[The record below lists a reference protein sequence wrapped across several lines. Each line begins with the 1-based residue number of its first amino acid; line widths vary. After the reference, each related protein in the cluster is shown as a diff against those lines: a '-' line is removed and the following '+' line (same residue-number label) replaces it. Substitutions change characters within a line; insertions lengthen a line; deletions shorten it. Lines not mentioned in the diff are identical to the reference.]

1 MYIGKTRRKYYNFLF
16 LLEIL
21 RYIVIFSKLYL
32 EKTIMIQLAIYCIAN
47 RKRGVMMTIEEIL
60 AGESKNV
67 EFKENLPEKSIKY
80 MKSVVAFANG
90 TGGKIIF
97 GIADKTREVVGFD
110 KEDVF
115 KKMDAIANAVSDSC
129 EPAIIPDI
137 TLQTVG
143 GKTVIVVEVSEGRQ
157 RPYYIKALGR
167 DGGVYVRVA
176 GTTRLADEYMI
187 KELLFEGSNRY
198 YDQALCTGLNVT
210 DEDIDV
216 LCKAM
221 KEQAVK
227 NARTEEQKAAI
238 KDVGRQ
244 QLRSWGILIERDG
257 KDYPSNAFAI
267 LTGNGG
273 LHVATQCGVFKG
285 TTKAVFV
292 DRREYTGPLWEQIDE
307 AFQFVL
313 RNIHLGATIVGIY
326 RQDVYEIP
334 PDAIRELIINAMVHR
349 SYLDHGTIQVAVYD
363 NRLEITSP
371 GKLPMGQTMER
382 MKEGYSKIRNEAL
395 AHAFAYMNLIEH
407 WGSGIPRIID
417 KVKAA
422 GLREPEFIGGEVD
435 LRINIYRGQV
445 DGTVDLNDLNNAI
458 KVPDTID
465 KMPDSGNEVPDKTE
479 TVPDTM
485 GKMPDSDNEVPDTTE
500 KMPDSEQEQQIY
512 KYVLENGS
520 ITTAETVEILD
531 VKHRRARAVLLNMVK
546 DGYLRKEGAARSTIY
561 VKNTE
566 GK

>member
-1 MYIGKTRRKYYNFLF
+1 
-16 LLEIL
+16 
-21 RYIVIFSKLYL
+21 
-32 EKTIMIQLAIYCIAN
+32 
-47 RKRGVMMTIEEIL
+47 MTIEEIL

-80 MKSVVAFANG
+80 MRSVVAFANG

-129 EPAIIPDI
+129 EPSIIPDI
-137 TLQTVG
+137 TLQTVD

-176 GTTRLADEYMI
+176 GTTRLADEYMV

-198 YDQALCTGLNVT
+198 YDQALCTGLNIT
-210 DEDIDV
+210 DDDIDA

-227 NARTEEQKAAI
+227 NAHTEEQKASI

-244 QLRSWGILIERDG
+244 QLRSWGVLIERDG

-313 RNIHLGATIVGIY
+313 RNIHLGANIVGIY
-326 RQDVYEIP
+326 RQDIYEIP

-349 SYLDHGTIQVAVYD
+349 SYLDHGTIQVAIYD

-445 DGTVDLNDLNNAI
+445 TINDLNDLKKVN
-458 KVPDTID
+458 KVPDTVPKVPDTVPKVPDTVPKVPDTTTKVPNNTD
-465 KMPDSGNEVPDKTE
+465 KMPDT
-479 TVPDTM
+479 
-485 GKMPDSDNEVPDTTE
+485 
-500 KMPDSEQEQQIY
+500 EQEQQIY
-512 KYVLENGS
+512 KYVLKNGS
-520 ITTAETVEILD
+520 INTAETVELLG
-531 VKHRRARAVLLNMVK
+531 VKQRRARAVLMNMVE
-546 DGYLRKEGAARSTIY
+546 GNYLRKEGAARSTVY
-561 VKNTE
+561 VKSTE
-566 GK
+566 GR

>member
-1 MYIGKTRRKYYNFLF
+1 
-16 LLEIL
+16 
-21 RYIVIFSKLYL
+21 
-32 EKTIMIQLAIYCIAN
+32 
-47 RKRGVMMTIEEIL
+47 
-60 AGESKNV
+60 
-67 EFKENLPEKSIKY
+67 
-80 MKSVVAFANG
+80 MKSVVVFANG

-115 KKMDAIANAVSDSC
+115 EKMDAIANAVSDSC

-137 TLQTVG
+137 SLQTMD
-143 GKTVIVVEVSEGRQ
+143 GKTVIVVEVS
-157 RPYYIKALGR
+157 
-167 DGGVYVRVA
+167 
-176 GTTRLADEYMI
+176 
-187 KELLFEGSNRY
+187 EGSNRY
-198 YDQALCTGLNVT
+198 YDQALCTGLNIT
-210 DEDIDV
+210 DEDIDA
-216 LCKAM
+216 LCNAM

-227 NARTEEQKAAI
+227 NAHTEEQKASI

-244 QLRSWGILIERDG
+244 QLRSWGVLIERDG

-267 LTGNGG
+267 LTGNAG

-435 LRINIYRGQV
+435 LRINIYRGQI
-445 DGTVDLNDLNNAI
+445 DGTVDPNSAVKPPLNRRETAD
-458 KVPDTID
+458 KVPA
-465 KMPDSGNEVPDKTE
+465 N
-479 TVPDTM
+479 
-485 GKMPDSDNEVPDTTE
+485 
-500 KMPDSEQEQQIY
+500 EQEQQIY
-512 KYVLENGS
+512 KYVSENAG
-520 ITTAETVEILD
+520 ITTAQAMKLLGIKQRRTREIL
-531 VKHRRARAVLLNMVK
+531 VKMVEK
-546 DGYLRKEGAARSTIY
+546 GWLRKEGASRSTIY

-566 GK
+566 GR